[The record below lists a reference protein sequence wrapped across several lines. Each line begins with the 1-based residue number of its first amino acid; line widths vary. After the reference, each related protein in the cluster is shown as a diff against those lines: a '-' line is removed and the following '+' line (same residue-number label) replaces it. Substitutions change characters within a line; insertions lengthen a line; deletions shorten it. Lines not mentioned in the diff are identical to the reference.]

1 MEDEKTRTD
10 SSEYCATY
18 DPVKSTAQKR
28 VGRATAPLCQ
38 CARVVAAY
46 GAREL
51 KMGPPSTGTDPLPW
65 SCGTPTVTSPLH
77 DAPTLSVAE

>member
-1 MEDEKTRTD
+1 MEDEKTSTD
-10 SSEYCATY
+10 STEYCATY

-28 VGRATAPLCQ
+28 
-38 CARVVAAY
+38 ARPRHGPFLSMRLVVAAY
-46 GAREL
+46 GTSEL
-51 KMGPPSTGTDPLPW
+51 KIGPPSTGTDPLPW